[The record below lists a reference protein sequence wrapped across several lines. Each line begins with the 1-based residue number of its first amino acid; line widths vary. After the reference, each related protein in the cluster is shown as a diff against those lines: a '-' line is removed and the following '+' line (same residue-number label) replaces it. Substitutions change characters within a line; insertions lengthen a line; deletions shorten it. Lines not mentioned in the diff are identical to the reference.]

1 LNDPRAF
8 ATNKRMGKL
17 DCSACAGDGYVD
29 VDTVSRWDYLHTT
42 ERQACS
48 CDAGRAWAAS
58 IDDARLARAE

>member
-1 LNDPRAF
+1 
-8 ATNKRMGKL
+8 MGKL